1 MISQEELALIW
12 SLLVT
17 TVVATFFIQRYKITY
32 IPPSAAAMTLGMVY
46 GGIAKLA
53 GDHHTALPLCSSW
66 HARCMFWP
74 CVCIRHCC

>member
-1 MISQEELALIW
+1 MQQEELALIW

-53 GDHHTALPLCSSW
+53 GDQHIPLLAFIS
-66 HARCMFWP
+66 HLYF
-74 CVCIRHCC
+74 